1 MRIIFFLALL
11 LIFLTGCR
19 QNPKTIQSDSAEITL
34 KKEAFDIAMD
44 YAVKQLN
51 DAKTSGDAQ
60 GSVYVEDS
68 KKKYEINPR
77 SILTGFIDGDDKPDA
92 IVSVL
97 VRFKQ
102 GAIIDEHLIL
112 LQSNGKLNL
121 VRTIEQN
128 MIIVLIAKGII
139 TTEYHT
145 KPRTSPL
152 YNCEKCTEIRDY
164 VFRDNDLIELK

>member
-1 MRIIFFLALL
+1 
-11 LIFLTGCR
+11 
-19 QNPKTIQSDSAEITL
+19 
-34 KKEAFDIAMD
+34 MD

-51 DAKTSGDAQ
+51 DAKTSGDVQ

-164 VFRDNDLIELK
+164 VFRDNDLIELKQDYQSFLWICLNVQVLDLFIPATISDVSPSKSKMDPAIP